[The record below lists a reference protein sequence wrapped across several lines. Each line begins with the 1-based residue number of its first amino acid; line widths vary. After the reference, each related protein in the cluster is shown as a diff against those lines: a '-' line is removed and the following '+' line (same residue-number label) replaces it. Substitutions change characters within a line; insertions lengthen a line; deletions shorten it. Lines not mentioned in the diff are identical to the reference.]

1 MKQLN
6 QKEQEQLQEA
16 FNALCNI
23 FFATEKDN
31 FSKCSSFHIKP
42 FNTHWDK
49 KTVKEVMYHVK
60 LYLGSWVI
68 HPMEQALKED
78 RNKVK
83 RNEQKRHREAQKIKK
98 EWMAN
103 LKRKSQ

>member
-6 QKEQEQLQEA
+6 KKEQEQLQEA
-16 FNALCNI
+16 FNAVCNL

-49 KTVKEVMYHVK
+49 KTVKEVMLRMCYLHLRK
-60 LYLGSWVI
+60 LKDGNCT
-68 HPMEQALKED
+68 KTCD
-78 RNKVK
+78 GF
-83 RNEQKRHREAQKIKK
+83 
-98 EWMAN
+98 
-103 LKRKSQ
+103 

>member
-6 QKEQEQLQEA
+6 QKEQKQLQEA
-16 FNALCNI
+16 FSAACNL

-31 FSKCSSFHIKP
+31 FSTCSSFHIKP
-42 FNTHWDK
+42 FNTHWDR

-68 HPMEQALKED
+68 SPMENALKED
-78 RNKVK
+78 RQKIK
-83 RNEQKRHREAQKIKK
+83 QYQQKRHREANKYKK
-98 EWMAN
+98 EWS
-103 LKRKSQ
+103 KKQKSQ

>member
-16 FNALCNI
+16 FNAVCNL

-49 KTVKEVMYHVK
+49 KTVKEVMYQVK
-60 LYLGSWVI
+60 LYLGSWVVY
-68 HPMEQALKED
+68 PMEQALKED
-78 RNKVK
+78 RNKIK
-83 RNEQKRHREAQKIKK
+83 RYEQKRHREEVARKK

-103 LKRKSQ
+103 YKK

>member
-16 FNALCNI
+16 FSAVCNL

-49 KTVKEVMYHVK
+49 NTVKEVMYHVK

-68 HPMEQALKED
+68 SPMEQALKED
-78 RNKVK
+78 RRKIK
-83 RNEQKRHREAQKIKK
+83 RYEQKTSREANKRKK
-98 EWMAN
+98 EW
-103 LKRKSQ
+103 LKKHKAQ

>member
-16 FNALCNI
+16 FNAVCNL

-83 RNEQKRHREAQKIKK
+83 RNEQKRHREAQKRKK

-103 LKRKSQ
+103 LKRNAQ

>member
-6 QKEQEQLQEA
+6 KEEQEKLQEA
-16 FNALCNI
+16 FSAVCNLL
-23 FFATEKDN
+23 FATEKNN

-60 LYLGSWVI
+60 LYLRTWVI

-78 RNKVK
+78 RNNIKK
-83 RNEQKRHREAQKIKK
+83 FEKKRHKKVLARKK
-98 EWMAN
+98 EWTDN
-103 LKRKSQ
+103 LIRLKK